1 MTWMR
6 VEEMEKKMQK
16 CAEDPKERM
25 TTPQADG
32 FFMPGE
38 YEPHDGCILIWP
50 SRPGSWIYGARD
62 ARIAFRDVIA
72 AIAQSENVY
81 VAAGRDAIDSA
92 REMLTGGDAP
102 WKKRVTVFELET
114 DDAWARDVAPTFVK
128 DGAGR
133 MRAVNWSFNA
143 WGGSVDGL
151 YASWALDDAFAKAF
165 AAKYGYAC
173 YDASPFV
180 LEGGSIHSDG
190 EGTLLVTEAC
200 LLSAGQQSGAVRS
213 EEIEEKL
220 RTYLGSRKGAVA
232 AAWNLSAMRRT
243 SMWITSARSCARAR
257 WCLPGRTMKTDPQ
270 YPLSQQTACVPGRAR
285 RMRAEESLISSQASD
300 SRSSGLRYRGGS
312 GRLCRLPKGRM
323 SGRRES
329 VWRHPT

>member
-1 MTWMR
+1 
-6 VEEMEKKMQK
+6 MEKKMQK

-133 MRAVNWSFNA
+133 MRAVSYTH
-143 WGGSVDGL
+143 L
-151 YASWALDDAFAKAF
+151 TLPTKA
-165 AAKYGYAC
+165 
-173 YDASPFV
+173 
-180 LEGGSIHSDG
+180 
-190 EGTLLVTEAC
+190 
-200 LLSAGQQSGAVRS
+200 
-213 EEIEEKL
+213 
-220 RTYLGSRKGAVA
+220 
-232 AAWNLSAMRRT
+232 
-243 SMWITSARSCARAR
+243 
-257 WCLPGRTMKTDPQ
+257 
-270 YPLSQQTACVPGRAR
+270 
-285 RMRAEESLISSQASD
+285 
-300 SRSSGLRYRGGS
+300 
-312 GRLCRLPKGRM
+312 
-323 SGRRES
+323 
-329 VWRHPT
+329 

>member
-1 MTWMR
+1 MR

-133 MRAVNWSFNA
+133 VRAVNWSFNA

-165 AAKYGYAC
+165 SAKFGYAC
-173 YDASPFV
+173 YDAAPFV

-190 EGTLLVTEAC
+190 EGTLLVTETC
-200 LLSAGQQSGAVRS
+200 LLSAGRNPALARG
-213 EEIEEKL
+213 EIEEQL
-220 RTYLGSRKGAVA
+220 RIYLGIEKVL
-232 AAWNLSAMRRT
+232 W
-243 SMWITSARSCARAR
+243 
-257 WCLPGRTMKTDPQ
+257 LP
-270 YPLSQQTACVPGRAR
+270 
-285 RMRAEESLISSQASD
+285 
-300 SRSSGLRYRGGS
+300 RGIYQD
-312 GRLCRLPKGRM
+312 
-323 SGRRES
+323 E
-329 VWRHPT
+329 